1 MVFLLPN
8 IHATIEDDFLFF
20 WSPSLSFS
28 GISPQTMSPPP
39 FFWILPYLYLWGQWV
54 CNDKKLSLLHGSYH
68 LDKNNRGNFLKLMSW
83 IEAYAWMGD
92 FPKALY
98 LLGRTTLTNF
108 PLHNFLIERDAVGGW
123 IFLNMTISV
132 KDFFFWERL
141 VLRIWLGLWI
151 TI

>member
-1 MVFLLPN
+1 MIFYFSDP
-8 IHATIEDDFLFF
+8 
-20 WSPSLSFS
+20 PLSFS

-108 PLHNFLIERDAVGGW
+108 PLHTFSSREMLWVGEFSLTW
-123 IFLNMTISV
+123 LLVLRIF
-132 KDFFFWERL
+132 FFFWERL